1 LSFWSEAIES
11 RGKQPSAVCPGIL
24 SLHSL
29 TLIPLQDDKKN
40 WVGNPVASEKKA
52 NIFYTQKTLGWRISY
67 EKLRDYFKNECRDD
81 LGKMFV
87 YTAYDSD
94 RPQQKKF
101 LDMLEIN
108 GYIVRT
114 KEVKR
119 IRVAKGI
126 YEWKGDFD
134 VELSMD
140 VLDYLQEFST
150 AVLLSG
156 DSDFA
161 PVIER
166 MKENNKKVIVMSSK
180 HHISRE
186 LIRLSDKYINLKK
199 LRDKIELIN
208 KKSP

>member
-1 LSFWSEAIES
+1 MLNKFVK
-11 RGKQPSAVCPGIL
+11 GKVYIFIDG
-24 SLHSL
+24 
-29 TLIPLQDDKKN
+29 
-40 WVGNPVASEKKA
+40 A
-52 NIFYTQKTLGWRISY
+52 NIFYTQRTLGWRISY
-67 EKLRDYFKNECRDD
+67 EKLKQYFKNECGDN

-87 YTAYDSD
+87 YTASDSE

-108 GYIVRT
+108 GYILRT

-119 IRVAKGI
+119 IRVAKGV

-134 VELSMD
+134 VELSID
-140 VLDYLQEFST
+140 VLDNLKEFDT

-161 PVIER
+161 PIIER
-166 MKENNKKVIVMSSK
+166 IKKNNKKIIVMSAK

-186 LIRLSDKYINLKK
+186 LIQLADKYINLKK
-199 LRDKIELIN
+199 LRDEIELL
-208 KKSP
+208 K

>member
-1 LSFWSEAIES
+1 MISQFIK
-11 RGKQPSAVCPGIL
+11 GKVYIFIDA
-24 SLHSL
+24 
-29 TLIPLQDDKKN
+29 
-40 WVGNPVASEKKA
+40 A
-52 NIFYTQKTLGWRISY
+52 NIFYTQRTLGWKISY
-67 EKLRDYFKNECRDD
+67 GKLRQYFKEECGEN
-81 LGKMFV
+81 LGLMFV

-108 GYIVRT
+108 RYIVRT

-140 VLDYLQEFST
+140 VIDNLQKFET

-161 PVIER
+161 PVVKR
-166 MKENNKKVIVMSSK
+166 MKDNNKRIIVMSAK

-186 LIRLSDKYINLKK
+186 LIHLTDKYINLKK
-199 LRDKIELIN
+199 LRDRIEL
-208 KKSP
+208 K

>member
-1 LSFWSEAIES
+1 MISQYIKGRVYVFID
-11 RGKQPSAVCPGIL
+11 G
-24 SLHSL
+24 
-29 TLIPLQDDKKN
+29 
-40 WVGNPVASEKKA
+40 A
-52 NIFYTQKTLGWRISY
+52 NIFYTQKTLKWRISY
-67 EKLRDYFKNECRDD
+67 ERLKQYFQDECRNN

-87 YTAYDSD
+87 YTASD
-94 RPQQKKF
+94 KERPQQMKF

-108 GYIVRT
+108 GYILRT

-119 IRVAKGI
+119 IRIAKGV

-140 VLDYLQEFST
+140 VLDCLKEFDT

-161 PVIER
+161 PIVER
-166 MKENNKKVIVMSSK
+166 MKKNNKRVIVMSAK
-180 HHISRE
+180 NHISCE
-186 LIRLSDKYINLKK
+186 LIKLSDKYINLKK
-199 LRDKIELIN
+199 LRDKIELNN

>member
-1 LSFWSEAIES
+1 MISNFIK
-11 RGKQPSAVCPGIL
+11 GKVYVFIDA
-24 SLHSL
+24 
-29 TLIPLQDDKKN
+29 
-40 WVGNPVASEKKA
+40 A

-67 EKLRDYFKNECRDD
+67 EKLKQYFENECGNN

-87 YTAYDSD
+87 YTAYDKD

-140 VLDYLQEFST
+140 VLDCLQEFDT

-161 PVIER
+161 AVVKR
-166 MKENNKKVIVMSSK
+166 MKDNNKRVIVMSAK

-186 LIRLSDKYINLKK
+186 LIKFSDKYINFKK
-199 LRDKIELIN
+199 LQNRIELGN
-208 KKSP
+208 KKSPR